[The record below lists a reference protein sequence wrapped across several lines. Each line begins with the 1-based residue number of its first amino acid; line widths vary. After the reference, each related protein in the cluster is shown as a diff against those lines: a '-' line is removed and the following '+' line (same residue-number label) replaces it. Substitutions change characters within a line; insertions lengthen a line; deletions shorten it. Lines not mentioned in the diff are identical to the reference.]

1 MNYFIIINGVQQG
14 PFTVAELQERHI
26 ASDTLVWAEGM
37 AQWTPAWQVDEL
49 KTLFY
54 QRQTTVAPP
63 PPPPLDVVE
72 QEVGQADGP
81 SVTQQPD
88 RQHRRW
94 GWWLVAGICF
104 VLLLFMAINN
114 PPKSKHQE
122 VIREHITSGITKALT
137 NSDDGLLAQN
147 MGMFAQ
153 VLVGP
158 VVDGVINEM
167 LVYHNYLLFS
177 TTTIVVRHGQE
188 KTTSYGFLGKVFTA
202 DEQEIA
208 NAISSKLNLSAER
221 GDYDRM
227 VSADDSDGSD
237 GEALS
242 DDGEDMQ
249 QQDGEAS
256 ADTLT
261 LSKKMSNAI
270 IDHVGAAI
278 KKQLAQNTDST
289 TSNGVSKL
297 VDDIIGLLKGK

>member
-1 MNYFIIINGVQQG
+1 
-14 PFTVAELQERHI
+14 
-26 ASDTLVWAEGM
+26 
-37 AQWTPAWQVDEL
+37 
-49 KTLFY
+49 
-54 QRQTTVAPP
+54 
-63 PPPPLDVVE
+63 
-72 QEVGQADGP
+72 
-81 SVTQQPD
+81 
-88 RQHRRW
+88 
-94 GWWLVAGICF
+94 
-104 VLLLFMAINN
+104 MAINN

-137 NSDDGLLAQN
+137 NSGDGLLGQN

-188 KTTSYGFLGKVFTA
+188 KTTSYGFFGKVFTA

-227 VSADDSDGSD
+227 VSGHDLDGSD
-237 GEALS
+237 GEAQP
-242 DDGEDMQ
+242 DDGEDLQ
-249 QQDGEAS
+249 QPDGEAS

-289 TSNGVSKL
+289 TSSGVGRL
-297 VDDIIGLLKGK
+297 VDDIIGLLKGN

>member
-54 QRQTTVAPP
+54 QRQSTVTP

-72 QEVGQADGP
+72 QELGQAEGP
-81 SVTQQPD
+81 SGLQQPD
-88 RQHRRW
+88 SQHRRW
-94 GWWLVAGICF
+94 GGWLVAGICF

-122 VIREHITSGITKALT
+122 VIKEHITRGVTQALT
-137 NSDDGLLAQN
+137 NSDDGLLGQN
-147 MGMFAQ
+147 MGMFTQ
-153 VLVGP
+153 ILVGS

-188 KTTSYGFLGKVFTA
+188 KTTSYGLFGKVFTA

-208 NAISSKLNLSAER
+208 KAISSKLNLSAER
-221 GDYDRM
+221 GDYHSM
-227 VSADDSDGSD
+227 VSADDSDGID
-237 GEALS
+237 GETPP
-242 DDGEDMQ
+242 DDAHDMPQ
-249 QQDGEAS
+249 QGGDAS
-256 ADTLT
+256 TDTLT

-278 KKQLAQNTDST
+278 KRELAQNTDSS
-289 TSNGVSKL
+289 TSSGVGKL
-297 VDDIIGLLKGK
+297 VDDIIGLLKGN